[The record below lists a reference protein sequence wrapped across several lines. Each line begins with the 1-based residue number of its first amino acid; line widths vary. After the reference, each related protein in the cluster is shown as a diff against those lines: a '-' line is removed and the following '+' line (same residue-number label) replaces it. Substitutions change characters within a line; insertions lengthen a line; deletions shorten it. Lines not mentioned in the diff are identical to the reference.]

1 MGVPLGHARA
11 ALRRLQQHRGSQKSP
26 VWTYLFDVI
35 ESFLLGLVLKHFGH
49 FLLLTF
55 EVTLFDESLGPLVF
69 LFEFLEFHFLLLK
82 FILNHE
88 LPLFLVESILFLP
101 FFGR

>member
-1 MGVPLGHARA
+1 MADALISGGLRLRDRPGRVGVPLGHARA

-35 ESFLLGLVLKHFGH
+35 ESFLLGLILKHFSH

-55 EVTLFDESLGPLVF
+55 
-69 LFEFLEFHFLLLK
+69 
-82 FILNHE
+82 
-88 LPLFLVESILFLP
+88 
-101 FFGR
+101 